1 MQNNEGGE
9 HLNVAWMEETSKFMT
24 KAQNELNARD
34 RLIAAFWTGNA
45 NGDENGSATMQEII
59 MAQWGRKRLE
69 QLKSVDC

>member
-1 MQNNEGGE
+1 MQSTDSGE
-9 HLNVAWMEETSKFMT
+9 NLNVQWMKETSAFLT

-45 NGDENGSATMQEII
+45 NGDENGIATMEEII